1 MNTTQLECF
10 LTAANFLNFSR
21 AAEHLQLT
29 QPAVSHQI
37 RTLEDE
43 LGVSLFN
50 RAGRKVSLTQEGHLF
65 VQYAGEILK
74 LAGMSRSRLLESAQ
88 IRPVRLGIAC
98 RNTMELALLRPAL
111 SQLRE
116 EQPEL
121 LPAIRIVPFDS
132 IENQLR
138 EGQVQVMFSYQE
150 IAPKNGEYRELL
162 RCPLVAVCL
171 PDHPLALQAS
181 PTLPQLSEAGRI
193 AVCRPPICPPTLFA
207 LQGRIAT
214 LKAPGQTIF
223 CESWEAIHTLVETG
237 FAFTVETD
245 LPQAR
250 RPDLRYLPLDGFEPL
265 SFGVVTLPGG
275 RDPMVRRL
283 LALLQ
288 QTLS

>member
-98 RNTMELALLRPAL
+98 RNTMELALLRSAL

-150 IAPKNGEYRELL
+150 IAPKNGEYPGTAALSAGCRLFARSPARPAGQPDSAAAVRGGADCGLPSADLPTHPLCAAGKDRYPQGSGADDLL
-162 RCPLVAVCL
+162 RILGG
-171 PDHPLALQAS
+171 HPH
-181 PTLPQLSEAGRI
+181 
-193 AVCRPPICPPTLFA
+193 
-207 LQGRIAT
+207 
-214 LKAPGQTIF
+214 PG
-223 CESWEAIHTLVETG
+223 
-237 FAFTVETD
+237 
-245 LPQAR
+245 
-250 RPDLRYLPLDGFEPL
+250 
-265 SFGVVTLPGG
+265 
-275 RDPMVRRL
+275 
-283 LALLQ
+283 
-288 QTLS
+288 